1 LEDSLR
7 PEYKTEGGSICLSI
21 MRIVAT
27 KLGSF
32 SKAYRG
38 WLFRFAILLSLGTA
52 ADAQSSVPA
61 ETASVSDGVSL
72 EEGASANTKD
82 SAQKTGEDAAPAA
95 AKPGSIV
102 GTILDQ
108 SGTVGVGAVVR
119 LISEDKSLSREAVS
133 GNNGQFYF
141 SNVPPGHFTLSVN
154 SAGFGDQAF
163 SGELAPGQ
171 TYLVPAIVL
180 SIATVVTN
188 VDVKEP
194 LDPVE
199 LATEQVKEQE
209 QQRVL
214 RFIPNFYVTYRDDA
228 AALTTK
234 LKFQLAWKSSTDPV
248 TLFGTAFLAGLQQAG
263 DQHSEFGQ
271 GAQGYGKRFGA
282 AYTSVITS
290 TFLSGAVFPSLLKQD
305 PRYFYRG
312 TGSTHSRILRA
323 VANSVMCK
331 GDNGRWQ
338 VNYSN
343 IAGTFG
349 GAAISSTYYPA
360 RNQAAVILSNSL
372 IRLGESSLAGIFQ
385 EFIARKLTKP
395 PKGQALAR
403 PDSTEARSMP

>member
-1 LEDSLR
+1 
-7 PEYKTEGGSICLSI
+7 

-61 ETASVSDGVSL
+61 ETVSVSDGVSL

-82 SAQKTGEDAAPAA
+82 SAQKTGEDAAQAA

-248 TLFGTAFLAGLQQAG
+248 TFFGTAFLAGLQQAG

-271 GAQGYGKRFGA
+271 GALGYGKRFGA

-305 PRYFYRG
+305 PRYFYKG
-312 TGSTHSRILRA
+312 TGSTGSRILRA
-323 VANSVMCK
+323 VGNSVVCK

-338 VNYSN
+338 MNYSN
-343 IAGTFG
+343 IAGIFV
-349 GAAISSTYYPA
+349 GAAVSSTYYPT

-372 IRLGESSLAGIFQ
+372 IRLGESSVAGIFQ
-385 EFIARKLTKP
+385 EFVARKLTKP

-403 PDSTEARSMP
+403 PDSTEAPSMP

>member
-1 LEDSLR
+1 MEDSLR